1 MLYWLDCRQN
11 KNNGTNKMDVKV
23 AKTHSEAFQVY
34 FDNKPIGKPQSERAA
49 KSLARFLVKQV
60 VEVIPGA
67 KQVILLE

>member
-1 MLYWLDCRQN
+1 
-11 KNNGTNKMDVKV
+11 MDVKV
-23 AKTHSEAFQVY
+23 AKTNSEAFQVY